1 MLTPLS
7 ILLLLTAAPGGRVL
21 VDRIVAVVN
30 DDVIVASE
38 LDRRAEAAA
47 GSLTKKQVLEQLINE
62 QLMAQQIK
70 EANIDVTDE
79 EIRRAIADILRTNNI
94 TEAELVAAI
103 EARGMTMDRYKVDLK
118 SQLIRLK
125 LIDQKVRSRV
135 VIPESEIRAEYER
148 KTRDESKEEL
158 INIRHIFLRWGSGAN
173 AKTRAQV
180 TADAAAAKKRI
191 ENGEPFAEVAKAI
204 SQGPTA
210 SSGGDL
216 GEMNRQ
222 QMIPELAKGIEGL
235 EKGQLSDPIETDTGV
250 HVVLLEGKRYKA
262 SATFAQSRNKIYQEL
277 YQREVEAQMDVWLD
291 ELRKQAAV
299 TIRL

>member
-1 MLTPLS
+1 M
-7 ILLLLTAAPGGRVL
+7 L